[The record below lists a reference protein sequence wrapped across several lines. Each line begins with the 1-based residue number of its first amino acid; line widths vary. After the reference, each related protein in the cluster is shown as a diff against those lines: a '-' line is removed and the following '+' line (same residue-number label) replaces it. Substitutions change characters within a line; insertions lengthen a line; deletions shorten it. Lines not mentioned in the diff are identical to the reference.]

1 MIEIKPINVKEF
13 TCKQSKYE
21 TAPKLPIRSTVI
33 GPSGSGKSVLLTNL
47 ILNVYKGCFERVF
60 VFSPSIEVDQTWQA
74 VKEYQRNTMHVDDKT
89 EKLYFDHYD
98 PADLENII
106 ETQHKII
113 LKMKQR
119 KLTKLFSILIIVDD
133 FADDPS
139 FSRSSKLLH
148 SLYTRGRHNSMST
161 IVATQKITAISP
173 IIRVNAT
180 ELYVYRLRNTK
191 DLECFLEENSAVVG
205 KKELFEIYK
214 LATDEPYSFLY
225 INLRAS
231 KVNEMYHIGFNKK
244 IIIE

>member
-1 MIEIKPINVKEF
+1 MISRTIAHLV
-13 TCKQSKYE
+13 
-21 TAPKLPIRSTVI
+21 
-33 GPSGSGKSVLLTNL
+33 
-47 ILNVYKGCFERVF
+47 
-60 VFSPSIEVDQTWQA
+60 EVA
-74 VKEYQRNTMHVDDKT
+74 N
-89 EKLYFDHYD
+89 
-98 PADLENII
+98 
-106 ETQHKII
+106 
-113 LKMKQR
+113 
-119 KLTKLFSILIIVDD
+119 
-133 FADDPS
+133 
-139 FSRSSKLLH
+139 

-191 DLECFLEENSAVVG
+191 DLECVLEENSAVVG

-244 IIIE
+244 IIIEKLI